1 MEFTAPLPWV
11 KVATDFWWKGK
22 EKGVLMVSIL
32 LFKVNFGRKEASV
45 ML

>member
-1 MEFTAPLPWV
+1 M
-11 KVATDFWWKGK
+11 KVATDFWWRGK
-22 EKGVLMVSIL
+22 EKRHLMVFI

>member
-11 KVATDFWWKGK
+11 KVATDIWWSGK
-22 EKGVLMVSIL
+22 EKRHLMVPIL
-32 LFKVNFGRKEASV
+32 LFKVNFGRKEATV